1 MKGYRAFSSMCEI
14 VDAYP
19 PRPENVSRVAAQV
32 HDSGCELSASPT
44 SSTLRSVGGL
54 ACGVLSEFSI
64 PGTHHL
70 VERACKTIIG
80 AD

>member
-19 PRPENVSRVAAQV
+19 PRSENASQVAAQV
-32 HDSGCELSASPT
+32 RESGCELSASPT
-44 SSTLRSVGGL
+44 SSALRSVAGL
-54 ACGVLSEFSI
+54 ACGIVSEFSI
-64 PGTHHL
+64 PGTQHL